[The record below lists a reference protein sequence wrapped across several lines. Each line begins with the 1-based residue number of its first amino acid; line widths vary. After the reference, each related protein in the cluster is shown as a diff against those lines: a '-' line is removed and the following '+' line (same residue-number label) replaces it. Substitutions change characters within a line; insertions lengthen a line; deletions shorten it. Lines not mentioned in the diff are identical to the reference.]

1 MRTFAAKLV
10 RLLALLC
17 FFVFGG
23 AALLRMQ
30 QTNSTRQISQ
40 QLVLLRKAASAQED
54 GQTDWSK
61 GMLDVNPDYAGWLT
75 VYGTDIDGAVVQGE
89 SNNTYLRTD
98 IYGQYSVSGTLFLD
112 NTVDNTADGNVII
125 YGHMMQDST
134 MFGDLKLY
142 KNKDYFTENRYL
154 RWDSQTGERYYE
166 LFAGMVISG
175 SANNTEY
182 VNLQQWANTL
192 TETQTAEMLQTIQKH
207 AFLYRDSLLTG
218 ESYIFLVTCDTN
230 RYNTR
235 LVLVGREI

>member
-1 MRTFAAKLV
+1 MRTFAAKV
-10 RLLALLC
+10 IRLLALLC
-17 FFVFGG
+17 FFLFGG

-30 QTNSTRQISQ
+30 QTYSTRQISQ
-40 QLVLLRKAASAQED
+40 QLVLLRKTASTQED
-54 GQTDWSK
+54 GQADWSK
-61 GMLDVNPDYAGWLT
+61 GMLAVNPDYVGWLT
-75 VYGTDIDGAVVQGE
+75 VYGTGIDGAVVQGE

-98 IYGQYSVSGTLFLD
+98 IYGQHSVSGTLFLD
-112 NTVDNTADGNVII
+112 ETVDSTTDGNVII
-125 YGHMMQDST
+125 YGHLMQDST

-142 KNKDYFTENRYL
+142 KDKDYFAENRYL
-154 RWDSQTGERYYE
+154 RWESQTGERYYE

-192 TETQTAEMLQTIQKH
+192 TDTQTAEMLQTIQEH
-207 AFLYRDSLLTG
+207 AFLYRDSFLTG

>member
-54 GQTDWSK
+54 GQADWSK
-61 GMLDVNPDYAGWLT
+61 GMLAVNPDYVGWLT
-75 VYGTDIDGAVVQGE
+75 VYGTGIDGAVVQGE

-98 IYGQYSVSGTLFLD
+98 IYGQHSVSGTLFLD
-112 NTVDNTADGNVII
+112 ETVDSTTNGNVII

-142 KNKDYFTENRYL
+142 KDKDYFTENRYL
-154 RWDSQTGERYYE
+154 RWESQTGERYYE

-192 TETQTAEMLQTIQKH
+192 TETQTAEMLQTIQEQ

-218 ESYIFLVTCDTN
+218 DSYIFLVTCDTN

>member
-1 MRTFAAKLV
+1 MRTFAGKLV

-17 FFVFGG
+17 FFVLGG
-23 AALLRMQ
+23 AAMLRMQ
-30 QTNSTRQISQ
+30 QTCRTRQLSQ
-40 QLVLLRKAASAQED
+40 QLVLLRKAASAQEG

-61 GMLDVNPDYAGWLT
+61 GMLEVNSDYVGWLT

-89 SNNTYLRTD
+89 SNNTYLRAD

-112 NTVDNTADGNVII
+112 ETVDSTTDGNVII

-134 MFGDLKLY
+134 MFGDLKYY
-142 KNKDYFTENRYL
+142 KDKDYFSENRYL

-175 SANNTEY
+175 SANHTDY

-192 TETQTAEMLQTIQKH
+192 TETQTAEMLQTIQEH
-207 AFLYRDSLLTG
+207 SFLYRDSLLTG
-218 ESYIFLVTCDTN
+218 DSYIFLVTCDTN

>member
-17 FFVFGG
+17 FFLFGG

-30 QTNSTRQISQ
+30 QTSSTRQISR
-40 QLVLLRKAASAQED
+40 QLVLLRKAASTQED
-54 GQTDWSK
+54 GQADWSK

-75 VYGTDIDGAVVQGE
+75 VYGTGIDGAVVQGE

-98 IYGQYSVSGTLFLD
+98 IYGQHSVSGTLFLD
-112 NTVDNTADGNVII
+112 ETVDSTTDGNVII

-134 MFGDLKLY
+134 MFGGLKLY
-142 KNKDYFTENRYL
+142 KDKDYFTENRYL

-175 SANNTEY
+175 SANNTDY

-192 TETQTAEMLQTIQKH
+192 TETQTAEMLQTIQEQ

-218 ESYIFLVTCDTN
+218 DSYIFLVTCDTN

>member
-1 MRTFAAKLV
+1 MRTFAAKV
-10 RLLALLC
+10 IRLLALLC
-17 FFVFGG
+17 FFLFGG

-30 QTNSTRQISQ
+30 QTYSTRQISQ
-40 QLVLLRKAASAQED
+40 QLVLLRKTASTQED
-54 GQTDWSK
+54 GQADWSK
-61 GMLDVNPDYAGWLT
+61 GMLAVNPDYVGWLT
-75 VYGTDIDGAVVQGE
+75 VYGTGIDGAVVQGE
-89 SNNTYLRTD
+89 SNNMYLRTD
-98 IYGQYSVSGTLFLD
+98 IYGQHSVSGTLFLD
-112 NTVDNTADGNVII
+112 ETVDSTTNGNVII

-142 KNKDYFTENRYL
+142 KDKDYFTENRYL
-154 RWDSQTGERYYE
+154 RWESQTGERYYE

-192 TETQTAEMLQTIQKH
+192 TETQTAEMLQTIQEQ

-218 ESYIFLVTCDTN
+218 DSYIFLVTCDTN

>member
-1 MRTFAAKLV
+1 MRTFAAKV
-10 RLLALLC
+10 IRLLALLC
-17 FFVFGG
+17 FFLFGG

-30 QTNSTRQISQ
+30 QTYSTRQISQ
-40 QLVLLRKAASAQED
+40 QLVLLRKTASTQED
-54 GQTDWSK
+54 GQADWSK
-61 GMLDVNPDYAGWLT
+61 GMLAVNPDYVGWLT
-75 VYGTDIDGAVVQGE
+75 VYGTGIDGAVVQGE
-89 SNNTYLRTD
+89 SNNMYLRTD
-98 IYGQYSVSGTLFLD
+98 IYGQHSVSGTLFLD
-112 NTVDNTADGNVII
+112 ETVDSTTNGNVII

-142 KNKDYFTENRYL
+142 KDKDYFTENRYL
-154 RWDSQTGERYYE
+154 RWESQTGERYYE

-192 TETQTAEMLQTIQKH
+192 TDTQTAEMLQTIQEQ

>member
-1 MRTFAAKLV
+1 MRTFAGKLV

-23 AALLRMQ
+23 ATVLRMQ
-30 QTNSTRQISQ
+30 QTYRTRQLSQ

-61 GMLDVNPDYAGWLT
+61 GMLDVNPDYVGWLT
-75 VYGTDIDGAVVQGE
+75 VYGTGIDRAVVQGE

-112 NTVDNTADGNVII
+112 ETVDSTTDGNVII
-125 YGHMMQDST
+125 YGHMLQDST

-142 KNKDYFTENRYL
+142 TDKDYFTENRYL
-154 RWDSQTGERYYE
+154 RWESQSGERYYE

-175 SANNTEY
+175 SANHTEY
-182 VNLQQWANTL
+182 VNLQQWVNDL
-192 TETQTAEMLQTIQKH
+192 TKKQTAEMLQTIQEH

-218 ESYIFLVTCDTN
+218 DSYIFLVTCDTN

>member
-40 QLVLLRKAASAQED
+40 QLVLLRKTASTQED
-54 GQTDWSK
+54 GQADWSK
-61 GMLDVNPDYAGWLT
+61 GMLAVNPDYVGWLT
-75 VYGTDIDGAVVQGE
+75 VYGTGIDGAVVQGE
-89 SNNTYLRTD
+89 SNNMYLRTD
-98 IYGQYSVSGTLFLD
+98 IYGQHSISGTLFLD
-112 NTVDNTADGNVII
+112 ETVDSTTNGNVII

-142 KNKDYFTENRYL
+142 KDKDYFTENRYL
-154 RWDSQTGERYYE
+154 RWESQTGERYYE

-192 TETQTAEMLQTIQKH
+192 TDTQTAEMLQTIQETKI
-207 AFLYRDSLLTG
+207 LQP
-218 ESYIFLVTCDTN
+218 VKKQ
-230 RYNTR
+230 
-235 LVLVGREI
+235 

>member
-1 MRTFAAKLV
+1 MRTFAAKV
-10 RLLALLC
+10 IRLLALLC
-17 FFVFGG
+17 FFLFGG

-30 QTNSTRQISQ
+30 QTYSTRQISQ
-40 QLVLLRKAASAQED
+40 QLVLLRKTASTQED
-54 GQTDWSK
+54 GQADWSK
-61 GMLDVNPDYAGWLT
+61 GMLAVNPDYVGWLT
-75 VYGTDIDGAVVQGE
+75 VYGTGIDGAVVQGE
-89 SNNTYLRTD
+89 SNNMYLRTD
-98 IYGQYSVSGTLFLD
+98 IYGQHNVSGTLFLD
-112 NTVDNTADGNVII
+112 ETVDSTTNGNVII

-142 KNKDYFTENRYL
+142 KDKDYFTENRYL
-154 RWDSQTGERYYE
+154 RWESQTGERYYE

-192 TETQTAEMLQTIQKH
+192 TETQTAEMLQTIQEQ

>member
-192 TETQTAEMLQTIQKH
+192 TETQTAEMLQTIQEQ

-218 ESYIFLVTCDTN
+218 DSYIFLVTCDTN

>member
-61 GMLDVNPDYAGWLT
+61 GMLDVNPDYVGWLT
-75 VYGTDIDGAVVQGE
+75 VYGTGIDRAVVQGE

-112 NTVDNTADGNVII
+112 ETVDSTTDGNVII

-134 MFGDLKLY
+134 MFGGLKLY
-142 KNKDYFTENRYL
+142 KDKDYFTENRYL

-175 SANNTEY
+175 SANNTDY

-192 TETQTAEMLQTIQKH
+192 TETQTAEMLQTIQEQ

-218 ESYIFLVTCDTN
+218 DSYIFLVTCDTN

>member
-30 QTNSTRQISQ
+30 QTSSTRQISR
-40 QLVLLRKAASAQED
+40 QLVLLRKAASTQED

-61 GMLDVNPDYAGWLT
+61 GMLDVNPDYVGWLT
-75 VYGTDIDGAVVQGE
+75 VYGTGIDRAVVQGE

-112 NTVDNTADGNVII
+112 ETVDSTTDGNVII

-142 KNKDYFTENRYL
+142 KDKDCFTENRYL

-175 SANNTEY
+175 SANNTDY

-192 TETQTAEMLQTIQKH
+192 TETQTAEMLQTIQEQ

-218 ESYIFLVTCDTN
+218 DSYIFLVTCDTN

>member
-1 MRTFAAKLV
+1 MRTFAAKV
-10 RLLALLC
+10 IRLLALLC

-61 GMLDVNPDYAGWLT
+61 GMLDINPDYVGWLT
-75 VYGTDIDGAVVQGE
+75 VYGTGIDGAVVQGE

-98 IYGQYSVSGTLFLD
+98 IYGQHSVSGTLFLD
-112 NTVDNTADGNVII
+112 ETVDSTTDGNVII
-125 YGHMMQDST
+125 YGHLMQDST

-142 KNKDYFTENRYL
+142 KDKDYFTENRYL
-154 RWDSQTGERYYE
+154 RWESQTGERYYE

-192 TETQTAEMLQTIQKH
+192 TETQTAEMLQTIQEQ

-218 ESYIFLVTCDTN
+218 DSYIFLVTCDTN

>member
-40 QLVLLRKAASAQED
+40 QLVLLRKTASTQED

-61 GMLDVNPDYAGWLT
+61 GMLDINPDYVGWLT
-75 VYGTDIDGAVVQGE
+75 VYGTGIDGAVVQGE

-98 IYGQYSVSGTLFLD
+98 IYGQHSVSGTLFLD
-112 NTVDNTADGNVII
+112 ETVDSTTNGNVII

-142 KNKDYFTENRYL
+142 KDKDYFTENRYL
-154 RWDSQTGERYYE
+154 RWESQTGERYYE

-192 TETQTAEMLQTIQKH
+192 TETQTAEMLQTIQEQ

-218 ESYIFLVTCDTN
+218 DSYIFLVTCDTN

>member
-1 MRTFAAKLV
+1 MRTFAAKV
-10 RLLALLC
+10 IRLLALLC
-17 FFVFGG
+17 FFLFGG

-30 QTNSTRQISQ
+30 QTYSTRQISQ
-40 QLVLLRKAASAQED
+40 QLVLLRKTASTQED
-54 GQTDWSK
+54 GQADWSK
-61 GMLDVNPDYAGWLT
+61 GMLAVNPDYVGWLT
-75 VYGTDIDGAVVQGE
+75 VYGTGIDGAVVQGE
-89 SNNTYLRTD
+89 SNNMYLRTD
-98 IYGQYSVSGTLFLD
+98 IYGQHSVSGTLFLD
-112 NTVDNTADGNVII
+112 ETVDSTTNGNVII

-142 KNKDYFTENRYL
+142 KDKDYFTENRYL
-154 RWDSQTGERYYE
+154 RWESQTGERYYE

-192 TETQTAEMLQTIQKH
+192 TETQTAEMLQTIQEQ

>member
-192 TETQTAEMLQTIQKH
+192 TETQTAEMLQTIQEQ